1 MRKDFV
7 ERRKKIQDP
16 SGNWVEG
23 VQIDIEESI
32 ERFSE
37 LKLRDGTILKVKM
50 SVIEAIRLDDKKDE
64 DGNPTY
70 ILKSQNIVDVFYC
83 PDELK
88 MRIQ

>member
-1 MRKDFV
+1 
-7 ERRKKIQDP
+7 
-16 SGNWVEG
+16 
-23 VQIDIEESI
+23 
-32 ERFSE
+32 
-37 LKLRDGTILKVKM
+37 M

>member
-1 MRKDFV
+1 M